1 MKAARRA
8 IFAVAIVAVVCAGLG
23 VGVMA
28 SNTINPQLGD
38 SPPPSG
44 VSIVANA
51 DCTSWSNGGH
61 CDYAC
66 INCNDLGC
74 TEQCSRCQTDCIEAC
89 EDNYWDDSCG
99 NPGACTEWC
108 TTRGPP
114 VVTASSLNEPANTI
128 TLTADVDVTIKN
140 ATNTCI
146 NTVMLLDATTSTNSR
161 CGTSGTVSGATATI
175 SISGELPI
183 GEIQSQTINVGTN
196 TVKNGRDVGNTQTHS
211 NTLTVPTP
219 PSVKSAQFDRNA
231 YTIKVTSDLALQ
243 AANLGAVCLVTTTPS
258 GDVANCGASVTISGT
273 TATVTLDK
281 PDVPLQKISEK
292 VVVSVNAIQ
301 STYGAYNDESHS
313 EKVVK

>member
-1 MKAARRA
+1 M
-8 IFAVAIVAVVCAGLG
+8 
-23 VGVMA
+23 
-28 SNTINPQLGD
+28 
-38 SPPPSG
+38 
-44 VSIVANA
+44 
-51 DCTSWSNGGH
+51 
-61 CDYAC
+61 
-66 INCNDLGC
+66 
-74 TEQCSRCQTDCIEAC
+74 
-89 EDNYWDDSCG
+89 
-99 NPGACTEWC
+99 
-108 TTRGPP
+108 
-114 VVTASSLNEPANTI
+114 VTASSLNEPANTI

-161 CGTSGTVSGATATI
+161 CGTSGTVSGAIATI

-243 AANLGAVCLVTTTPS
+243 AANFGAVCLVTTTPS

-273 TATVTLDK
+273 TATVTLIK
-281 PDVPLQKISEK
+281 PDVPPQKISEK

-313 EKVVK
+313 EKVMK